1 LENPTQRNDL
11 DLPKS
16 KNYTDEINYAVQNEL
31 AEGRNYL
38 LEHLNKEENLIY

>member
-1 LENPTQRNDL
+1 LENPTQINDL